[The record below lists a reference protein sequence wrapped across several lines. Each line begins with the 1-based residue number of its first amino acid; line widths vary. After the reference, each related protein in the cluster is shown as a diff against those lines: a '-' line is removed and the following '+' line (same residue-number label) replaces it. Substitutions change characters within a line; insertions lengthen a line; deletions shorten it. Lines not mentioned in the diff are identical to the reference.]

1 MSMEGVVLR
10 KYRTPLKSEAQLEE
24 RVRDWC
30 KDNGWKRKK
39 MSSPGS
45 KGTLDDYFLKD
56 KRHVWIELKFG
67 KNTPSKLQWMEIND
81 IREHGGQAFWCN
93 TLEQVISILTEDPEF
108 TGMPPQHDW
117 MM

>member
-1 MSMEGVVLR
+1 MR
-10 KYRTPLKSEAQLEE
+10 KYRKPPRNEAQLEE

-45 KGTLDDYFLKD
+45 RGTLDDYFVKD
-56 KRHVWIELKFG
+56 GRHVWIEMKHG
-67 KNTPSKLQWMEIND
+67 KNTPSGLQWKEIKD
-81 IREHGGQAFWCN
+81 LRLHGSEAYWCN
-93 TLEQVISILTEDPEF
+93 TLEQVVHVLNHEADFLVLDEL
-108 TGMPPQHDW
+108 PPQEEW